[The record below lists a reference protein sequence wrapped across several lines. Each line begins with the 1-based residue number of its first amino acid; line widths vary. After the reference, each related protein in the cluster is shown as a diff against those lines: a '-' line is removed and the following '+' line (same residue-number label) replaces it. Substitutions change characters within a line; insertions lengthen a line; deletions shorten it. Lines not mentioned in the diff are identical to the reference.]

1 MSPERYD
8 HLLSLADPLISN
20 LATRFRNPISPSER
34 LAVTLCYLATGD
46 SQKSQ
51 SFDFRTKK
59 STVSNI
65 IRKTYYGICQALL
78 E

>member
-1 MSPERYD
+1 MSPERFD
-8 HLLSLADPLISN
+8 HISSLADPLISK
-20 LATRFRNPISPSER
+20 LATRLRNPISLSEC

-65 IRKTYYGICQALL
+65 IRETY
-78 E
+78 